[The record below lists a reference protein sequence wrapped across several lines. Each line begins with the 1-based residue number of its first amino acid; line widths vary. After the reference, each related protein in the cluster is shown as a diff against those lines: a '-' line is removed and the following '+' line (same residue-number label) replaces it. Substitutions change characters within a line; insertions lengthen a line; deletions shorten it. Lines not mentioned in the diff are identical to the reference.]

1 MKLSGFQTIVLDH
14 CSRYPELQVEDLY
27 KLAHQA
33 ALGSEHAVK
42 DIESARQWLQRELD
56 QLPAAS
62 VEPLIDV
69 ISPDQGMVRV
79 HLAPYIESGG
89 DPENLLQAFIRT
101 ANDFH
106 GSIDLLEDY
115 WRDVEALAQRGEIRF
130 SVKKIKALIDRMEAL
145 DYPAIHHSTQYQQA
159 YRPSYRVIAPELLD
173 IRIGDLDLAS

>member
-1 MKLSGFQTIVLDH
+1 MKLSGFQNIVLDH

-42 DIESARQWLQRELD
+42 DIESARQWLLRELD
-56 QLPAAS
+56 QLPDSS

-69 ISPDQGMVRV
+69 ISPDQGIVRV
-79 HLAPYIESGG
+79 HLVPYIESDG

-106 GSIDLLEDY
+106 GSIDLLKDY

-130 SVKKIKALIDRMEAL
+130 SLESLQSFIDHMGALN
-145 DYPAIHHSTQYQQA
+145 YPAVHHSTQYNEA
-159 YRPSYRVIAPELLD
+159 YHPHYRVIARELL
-173 IRIGDLDLAS
+173 RIGTRDLDLSS